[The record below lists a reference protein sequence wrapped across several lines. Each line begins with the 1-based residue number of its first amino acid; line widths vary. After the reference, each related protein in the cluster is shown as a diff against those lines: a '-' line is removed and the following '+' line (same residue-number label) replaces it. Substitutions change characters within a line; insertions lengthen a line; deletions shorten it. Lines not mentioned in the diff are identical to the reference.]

1 MTSRRDPSPLLHRAH
16 IQHSFL
22 GNDLRRETGSFVL
35 FCVCFFVSREIK
47 RSRCSHIRSR
57 LLASFPICLCLWR
70 PLQARLPA
78 RVQGRGARK
87 KKKKKQNW
95 VNTSKL
101 CSHERVLRMQKK
113 DQKKNQHRKCTH
125 TDERERS
132 RERGWLGGCR
142 GACHTQSCSELT
154 SGPCLVLFLEK
165 EIKNKNPNNS
175 FSFRSASSRYA
186 RWRSEDKEA
195 GWGRIEMRDERVR
208 SPPADSSHTLR
219 GIFKSARQ
227 KSEPNNEGRQD
238 CLMILE
244 APINN
249 CDSLWC
255 ASLRYAC

>member
-78 RVQGRGARK
+78 RVQGRGVRK

-101 CSHERVLRMQKK
+101 CSHERVLPMQKNRP
-113 DQKKNQHRKCTH
+113 KKTNTQEVHARGR
-125 TDERERS
+125 ERES
-132 RERGWLGGCR
+132 EREVGWAAVGG
-142 GACHTQSCSELT
+142 
-154 SGPCLVLFLEK
+154 
-165 EIKNKNPNNS
+165 
-175 FSFRSASSRYA
+175 
-186 RWRSEDKEA
+186 
-195 GWGRIEMRDERVR
+195 RVTHKAAL
-208 SPPADSSHTLR
+208 S
-219 GIFKSARQ
+219 
-227 KSEPNNEGRQD
+227 
-238 CLMILE
+238 
-244 APINN
+244 
-249 CDSLWC
+249 
-255 ASLRYAC
+255 